1 MEYAQSIAVVVLV
14 VAFVVALV
22 AWAYRIYRARVDAPL
37 ATADLLARLH
47 LLAVEQVENQ
57 RRLIQRLDRMAEALD
72 ALAYGDDDEA
82 SHE

>member
-1 MEYAQSIAVVVLV
+1 MEYAQAIAVVVLV

-22 AWAYRIYRARVDAPL
+22 AWAFRIYRARVDAPL

-72 ALAYGDDDEA
+72 LLAYGDDEA
-82 SHE
+82 SDE